1 MRSIIQAYLD
11 MLTEAKAVEEQIN
24 LPYEFSHDTPVSNKI
39 LTNAFDNGLGR
50 HLSLTNPSE
59 RRQSSRHARKT
70 IEKYLGVDKDGETNT
85 LLSKNRKLQKAEKIE
100 LSAPDGS
107 GIEVVGLTLA
117 PAYQH
122 GKWTTCPN
130 SESCKKTCLGKTS
143 GGWYLYGGGKAGL
156 EAYRGP
162 KVAYLKRTHALIAD
176 PESFAIRL
184 NDEINVAKYKAELN
198 GNLLGVRLNVLSD
211 IHPRVFKKL
220 IDAHPDVQFY
230 DYTKNNTEPIAS
242 NHHLTYSSTG
252 VTQPAGYN
260 GLRETVNNPHSNWH
274 QMRRRLNSGHN
285 VAMVFSHKEA
295 IPTHVHDEE
304 TGKIY
309 HVISGDE
316 HDFRP
321 IDGRHES
328 GDGYIIGLTNKA
340 KTTKQETAVKESEG
354 FLVQYDPRFKMVG
367 GKQAKDANG
376 NSIPTNTMVT
386 IPKQNREI
394 FTINNDGE
402 RE

>member
-11 MLTEAKAVEEQIN
+11 MLTEAKEVE
-24 LPYEFSHDTPVSNKI
+24 LPYEFDETKPISNKI
-39 LTNAFDNGLGR
+39 LTNAFDTALKR
-50 HLSLTNPSE
+50 HITERNPSL
-59 RRQSSRHARKT
+59 RRQSSREARKA
-70 IEKYLGVDKDGETNT
+70 IEHFVGVDTKGDTNS
-85 LLSKNRKLQKAEKIE
+85 LLSANEKLRKANKID
-100 LSAPDGS
+100 LTLPDGS
-107 GIEVVGLTLA
+107 GIEMTGLTLA

-143 GGWYLYGGGKAGL
+143 GGWFRYGGGRAGL
-156 EAYRGP
+156 EMYKGP
-162 KVAYLKRTHALIAD
+162 KVRYLKTTHALISN
-176 PESFAIRL
+176 PEAFAIRL
-184 NDEINVAKYKAELN
+184 NDEINVAKYKAEQN

-211 IHPRVFKKL
+211 IHPRVFKTL
-220 IDAHPDVQFY
+220 IEAHPDVQFY

-260 GLRETVNNPHSNWH
+260 GLQETVNNPHSNWH

-285 VAMVFSHKEA
+285 VAMVFSHKDA

-309 HVISGDE
+309 HVISGDD

-340 KTTKQETAVKESEG
+340 KNTKQETAVKESEG
-354 FLVQYDPRFKMVG
+354 FLVQYDPKFKMVG

-386 IPKQNREI
+386 IPKQNREV